1 MPASSAKM
9 RPSGPAKAL
18 VEVRKGDGGWRVT
31 STATGVCV
39 FSTKAEAVS
48 KAQKS
53 VGRSGGKVVVKATN
67 GRVKEMLTLGSL
79 AAVRMNAV
87 EGVALNQASRRLVK
101 NLSVKALTSAQQ
113 RAEILKAFKKARP

>member
-1 MPASSAKM
+1 MPASTAKV
-9 RPSGPAKAL
+9 RSSGPAKAL

-31 STATGVCV
+31 STAAGVCV
-39 FSTKAEAVS
+39 FPTKAEAVS

-53 VGRSGGKVVVKATN
+53 VARSGGKVVIRATN
-67 GRVKEMLTLGSL
+67 GRVQEMLTLGSL

-101 NLSVKALTSAQQ
+101 NLSVKTLTSAQE
-113 RAEILKAFKKARP
+113 RAEILKAFKKVRP